1 MPNSIGKKIILS
13 CVLPLLI
20 VAALYFANAF
30 YAINTGV
37 EEDIKAT
44 GAVISAS
51 LSDSGSQAL
60 ISSNRDFINERS
72 LESLVQRPDLMQVN
86 WLTLDRKPFLSVS
99 DNSAS
104 SKTETLEFEVYYQP
118 LINVD
123 TFQDDLQLDS
133 GAEQTDSEEEKQLI
147 GYLQLTFDLASMHAS
162 AKRSL
167 IDELGLVA
175 LIVLITLAATTYSA
189 WQLSQSLKKV
199 FGHIKQLDEGHYEA
213 RLEASKDTELGQLS
227 NSLNELANTLESN
240 EAAIETEKE
249 RLNNAIVELTKAR
262 NETDKANDWL
272 KRMLAVLSH
281 EMRTPLNAVVAPIE
295 IVISKIGNPFMTKRL
310 ENALSHVQDMLAQ
323 LDNLMD
329 YTQLEYGEQTLH
341 KSPTQLHKLL
351 KNLFLNYQYVAEQK
365 GLTLSFEV
373 QAPTECLDAYY
384 NVDQQRLSQIIINLV
399 SNAIKFSH
407 AGEISAHLKLT
418 PINQSFTDVEVVVK
432 DQGIGIPEPMLK
444 GIFEMFHQADSAI
457 SRQYG
462 GLGIGLGLSKK
473 YADLFGG
480 MLTVESDVNVG
491 STFSL
496 KFCVENVE
504 LPPTE
509 SDQAEQI
516 DFQVGEPLSVL
527 IIEDNIE
534 NSNVLCQLLKKIAP
548 NVEIR
553 TVSDG
558 ERALEIIRADEFPY
572 QIALVDIHL
581 PRVSGL
587 KIIESITTN
596 YPNVKTVAVTADT
609 TYNNQEACFLAG
621 ASQYIKKPVRLA
633 DMVRL
638 VREYFN

>member
-13 CVLPLLI
+13 CVLPLIL

-30 YAINTGV
+30 YAINSGV
-37 EEDIKAT
+37 EKDIQET
-44 GAVISAS
+44 GTVISTS

-60 ISSNRDFINERS
+60 ISSNREFINQRS
-72 LESLVQRPDLMQVN
+72 LESLVQREDLMAIN
-86 WLTLDRKPFLSVS
+86 WLTLERKPFLAVS
-99 DNSAS
+99 DQSE
-104 SKTETLEFEVYYQP
+104 SKNTKTLEFEVYYQP
-118 LINVD
+118 LVTID
-123 TFQDDLQLDS
+123 TFQDDLQLDGGS
-133 GAEQTDSEEEKQLI
+133 YPAEEEKQLI
-147 GYLQLTFDLASMHAS
+147 GYLQLTFDVALMHTN

-167 IDELGLVA
+167 ADELGLVA

-189 WQLSQSLKKV
+189 WQLSQSLRKI
-199 FGHIKQLDEGHYEA
+199 FGHIKQLDDGHYDA
-213 RLEASKDTELGQLS
+213 RLEASKDSELGQLS
-227 NSLNELANTLESN
+227 ASLNELAHTLESN
-240 EAAIETEKE
+240 EEAIEIEKE

-295 IVISKIGNPFMTKRL
+295 MVISKIGNPFMTKRL

-341 KSPTQLHKLL
+341 KSPTQIHKLL
-351 KNLFLNYQYVAEQK
+351 KTLFLNYQYVAEQK
-365 GLTLSFEV
+365 GLTLKYDV

-384 NVDQQRLSQIIINLV
+384 NVDHQRLSQIIINLV

-407 AGEISAHLKLT
+407 AGEITAHLKLT
-418 PINQSFTDVEVVVK
+418 PVNQNFTDVEIVVK

-480 MLTVESDVNVG
+480 LLTVESEVNSG

-496 KFCVENVE
+496 KFCVENLE
-504 LPPTE
+504 LPEAINEQTE
-509 SDQAEQI
+509 QTDYQI
-516 DFQVGEPLSVL
+516 GEPLSVL

-558 ERALEIIRADEFPY
+558 ERALEIIRTDDFPY

-587 KIIESITTN
+587 KIIESITTK
-596 YPNVKTVAVTADT
+596 YPDVKTVAVTADT

-633 DMVRL
+633 DIVRL
-638 VREYFN
+638 VREYFD